1 LRRLYFFCTALL
13 FVGPVSGESQISIPA
28 DAEHGAWD
36 PHTRTY
42 TLTRDVVAEILVA
55 EDSLTL
61 DGGGHRVRAPDK
73 GNKPGIVLDGRTGV
87 TIRNVVIGDFARQIL
102 LLKAHGN
109 TITRNT
115 IGGAGFD
122 HTHGRG
128 IYLQESHDNT
138 ISYNV
143 LERHN
148 RALSIETSRDN
159 IFDNNHIAQD
169 RAAAVHIFGQ
179 SSGNKF
185 VRNVF
190 ADNRKSV
197 DISEYSQGNIFSL
210 PKPIGGNYWDHTT
223 EPDDNGDSF
232 VDTTYTFS
240 GGEDALPWIKANDWP
255 RETAVATGL
264 AGQVKAAPG
273 TEVVLFAIGLTGNGF
288 ERLHSVTLRLE
299 DLSTPTGLSWEDLQE
314 LRLYR
319 SRDASMRSIEY
330 RLGTLDQGA
339 IQIGGLSTIAV
350 TRIERPPSGVEIFY
364 LATAVLNTKVTDG
377 HAFRVGFGHGGV
389 KMDGIDL
396 GTAVRAYDFNR
407 VVIDVEATRLAFA
420 VQPGAAASGKLL
432 GRQPV
437 VVAQDEHDNIDR
449 DFAETVTLAL
459 AGVGSLAMRAKAQQ
473 GMAHFSRV
481 IYRARADGE
490 SLRLVVDD
498 EDDVGLDL
506 PPVRSD
512 PLEVKR

>member
-1 LRRLYFFCTALL
+1 
-13 FVGPVSGESQISIPA
+13 
-28 DAEHGAWD
+28 
-36 PHTRTY
+36 
-42 TLTRDVVAEILVA
+42 
-55 EDSLTL
+55 
-61 DGGGHRVRAPDK
+61 
-73 GNKPGIVLDGRTGV
+73 
-87 TIRNVVIGDFARQIL
+87 
-102 LLKAHGN
+102 
-109 TITRNT
+109 
-115 IGGAGFD
+115 
-122 HTHGRG
+122 
-128 IYLQESHDNT
+128 
-138 ISYNV
+138 
-143 LERHN
+143 
-148 RALSIETSRDN
+148 
-159 IFDNNHIAQD
+159 
-169 RAAAVHIFGQ
+169 
-179 SSGNKF
+179 
-185 VRNVF
+185 
-190 ADNRKSV
+190 
-197 DISEYSQGNIFSL
+197 
-210 PKPIGGNYWDHTT
+210 
-223 EPDDNGDSF
+223 
-232 VDTTYTFS
+232 
-240 GGEDALPWIKANDWP
+240 
-255 RETAVATGL
+255 
-264 AGQVKAAPG
+264 VKAAPG
-273 TEVVLFAIGLTGNGF
+273 TEVVLFAVGLTGNGY

-319 SRDASMRSIEY
+319 SRDANMHSIEY

-339 IQIGGLSTIAV
+339 IQIGGFSTIEV

-377 HAFRVGFGHGGV
+377 HAFRVGFERGGV

-396 GTAVRAYDFNR
+396 GTAVWAYDFNQ

-420 VQPGAAASGKLL
+420 VQPGAAVSGKLL

-437 VVAQDEHDNIDR
+437 VVARDEHDNIDR

>member
-1 LRRLYFFCTALL
+1 MRRLYSFFTALL
-13 FVGPVSGESQISIPA
+13 IAGPISAENQIFIPA
-28 DAEHGAWD
+28 DAEHGTWD

-42 TLTRDVVAEILVA
+42 TLTKDVVAEILVS
-55 EDSLTL
+55 EDSLAL

-87 TIRNVVIGDFARQIL
+87 TIRNVVIGNFARQIL
-102 LLKAHGN
+102 LRKAHGN

-122 HTHGRG
+122 HAHGRG
-128 IYLQESHDNT
+128 IYLQESHGNT
-138 ISYNV
+138 ISHNV

-148 RALSIETSRDN
+148 RALSIETSQDN
-159 IFDNNHIAQD
+159 VFDNNYITQD

-197 DISEYSQGNIFSL
+197 DISQYSQGNIFSL
-210 PKPIGGNYWDHTT
+210 PKPVGGNYWDHTT
-223 EPDDNGDSF
+223 DPDDNGDGF
-232 VDTTYTFS
+232 VDTTFTFS
-240 GGEDALPWIKANDWP
+240 GGEDALPWVKANDWP

-264 AGQVKAAPG
+264 AGQVKVAPG
-273 TEVVLFAIGLTGNGF
+273 AEIVIFAVGLTGNGF

-299 DLSTPTGLSWEDLQE
+299 DLSAPTGLSWEDFQE
-314 LRLYR
+314 LRFYR
-319 SRDASMRSIEY
+319 SRDKSMRSIEY

-339 IQIGGLSTIAV
+339 IQIGDLSTISV
-350 TRIERPPSGVEIFY
+350 TRIERPPSGVETFY

-377 HAFRVGFGHGGV
+377 HAFRVGFGSGGI

-396 GTAVRAYDFNR
+396 GTAVRAYDFNQ
-407 VVIDVEATRLAFA
+407 VVIDVEATQLAFA
-420 VQPGAAASGKLL
+420 VQPGAAISGKLL

-437 VVAQDEHDNIDR
+437 VVAQDKHGNIDR

-459 AGVGSLAMRAKAQQ
+459 AGVGSLALRAKAQQ
-473 GMAHFSRV
+473 GMAHFSRI

-512 PLEVKR
+512 ALEVKR